1 MLLDIL
7 VLRPNSAQPGDVM
20 VRHDQG
26 RALCLQ
32 LARCTGHVGAAGGG
46 GIDGW
51 GGWVGSQLLMVK
63 AGLFHK

>member
-26 RALCLQ
+26 RALCPQ
-32 LARCTGHVGAAGGG
+32 LARCTGHIGAAGGG
-46 GIDGW
+46 SIDG
-51 GGWVGSQLLMVK
+51 
-63 AGLFHK
+63 